1 MTLLNQQLTVEQNKS
16 ERKYVEKYLV
26 SRKIWNKLDLSKK
39 IPDSDE
45 KCREKRVADGRSAGE
60 NEEAEAAA
68 AEDNL
73 LGLGADRRVD
83 KVLRCEETSLLHMIV
98 LEES

>member
-1 MTLLNQQLTVEQNKS
+1 MTLLNQQLTVEPNKS
-16 ERKYVEKYLV
+16 ERKYIEKYLV

-60 NEEAEAAA
+60 NEEAAAA
-68 AEDNL
+68 ADNL

-83 KVLRCEETSLLHMIV
+83 KVLSCEETSLLHMIL
-98 LEES
+98 LEDS